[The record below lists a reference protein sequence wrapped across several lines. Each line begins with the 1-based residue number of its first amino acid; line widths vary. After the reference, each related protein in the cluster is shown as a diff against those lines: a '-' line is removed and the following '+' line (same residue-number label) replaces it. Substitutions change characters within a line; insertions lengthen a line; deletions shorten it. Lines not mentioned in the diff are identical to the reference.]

1 MSYNQNEL
9 VKYLK
14 KKRKFMTA
22 KQIAKELKSSQQ
34 TVNRKLKKLAPKII
48 ERKKRKIDYG
58 DQKRHVNFYRVRRK
72 NDR

>member
-1 MSYNQNEL
+1 
-9 VKYLK
+9 
-14 KKRKFMTA
+14 MTA